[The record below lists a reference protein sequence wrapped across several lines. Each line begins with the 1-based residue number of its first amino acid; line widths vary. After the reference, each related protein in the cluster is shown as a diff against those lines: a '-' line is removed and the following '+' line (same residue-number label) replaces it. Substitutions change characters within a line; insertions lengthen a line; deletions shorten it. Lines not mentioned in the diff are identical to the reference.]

1 MNHNKI
7 KNAVIING
15 PGRSGT
21 TLLSNILSLHKEFYW
36 ISGYLNKYPNLPII
50 SIFNNFQRINQ
61 FEEFN
66 REKKKFPRPAEAYGF
81 WKHYFKEFNQNLGKP
96 RESEIENSLKVINKI
111 KKYSNGNR
119 FITKITGGA
128 RYEFIDSIFENPTI
142 LWIDRKPESVVMS
155 YYKQRWN
162 YKSKLEEFDKKQ
174 KTELIK
180 EYSNKFKT
188 INKEKKS
195 LQKFN
200 FHQLF
205 YEDLVLDPLIFFS
218 SLCKN
223 LNLEMYNSY
232 YDKIKNWEIYQ
243 GSNDS
248 YKKQLSKEELKFIES
263 ELCNV
268 SRILGYK

>member
-1 MNHNKI
+1 MNKI
-7 KNAVIING
+7 KNAVIIHG

-36 ISGYLNKYPNLPII
+36 ISGYLNKYPNIPIL
-50 SIFNNFQRINQ
+50 SRFNNFQRINQ
-61 FEEFN
+61 FEEYN
-66 REKKKFPRPAEAYGF
+66 RGKKKFPRPAEAYGF
-81 WKHYFKEFNQNLGKP
+81 WNYYFKEFNHNLGKP
-96 RESEIENSLKVINKI
+96 RKDEIENGRKAITEI
-111 KKYSNGNR
+111 KKHSKGSR

-128 RYEFIDSIFENPTI
+128 RFEFIDSMFDNPTI

-162 YKSKLEEFDKKQ
+162 YKSKLEEFDKKS

-180 EYSNKFKT
+180 EYSDKFKK
-188 INKEKKS
+188 INDEKKNFH
-195 LQKFN
+195 KFN

-205 YEDLVLDPLIFFS
+205 YEDLVSDPLLFFS

-232 YDKIKNWEIYQ
+232 DEKVKNWEIYK

-248 YKKQLSKEELKFIES
+248 YKKTLNKEESKFLEN
-263 ELCNV
+263 ELGEV
-268 SRILGYK
+268 AKTLGYK